1 MVFWEKCLLSTM
13 WDEGYVDKL
22 KLSSRKKN
30 YGKHNL
36 LINKLKKYI
45 YTIII

>member
-1 MVFWEKCLLSTM
+1 M

-45 YTIII
+45 YTIIIQNLKKKNNFN